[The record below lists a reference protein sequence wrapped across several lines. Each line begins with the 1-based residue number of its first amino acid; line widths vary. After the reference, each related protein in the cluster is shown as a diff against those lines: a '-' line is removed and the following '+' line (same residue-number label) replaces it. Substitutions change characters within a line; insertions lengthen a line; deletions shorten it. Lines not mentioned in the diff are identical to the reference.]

1 MFTIGEFTEIEK
13 LVVSK
18 GYKEVRKNQR
28 VTANGHRI
36 SFWGDKTF

>member
-18 GYKEVRKNQR
+18 GYEIRKNQR
-28 VTANGHRI
+28 VTANEHRI
-36 SFWGDKTF
+36 SFWGDKTL